1 MRRQASTDGPRKAQI
16 ALAFLILT
24 SGILTY
30 ITTGLPLAAALSV
43 AASDI
48 VAVACLMQGRSSLAS
63 AEEASA
69 PQRGTAAA
77 RTMKEHSVDEKH
89 LDSKVAE
96 EHVAAEAQAAPS
108 LSSLTLDTITKRL
121 LAAEDAISELK
132 AQVGDIRT
140 REAACSEVAGET
152 KQQKTQSLPQPPS
165 ELELFYAK
173 KLEEAGLFE
182 KEPNLP
188 QATAVLL
195 HRSKLFYL
203 RVPAS
208 RVSYGTKLAIIRIE
222 AALNALIFA
231 SVFHKG
237 EEPLTE
243 REAFRANQSVERSI
257 TSQIPTIGDK
267 LPTADEPFHD
277 GEWAVRKG
285 IATQVESFRLPYR
298 LETNFR
304 VNMHEGRVLFELEVT
319 PAECFPKSAWV
330 EGLGRVVPTTRL
342 MREREA
348 SDYALRLGLLL
359 AGCAFRCTPAVKDV
373 WVSAMMT
380 TGTKR
385 ICYYAVHFDRI
396 RYAYL
401 DLDEIRDPF
410 AVFASFDAHMDA
422 VNETLQP
429 VPQVLSLS
437 DERFC
442 PPFRYDTIS
451 LSRRRIYGYSAKAL
465 GATTVSGLAVEE
477 ADGRTR
483 MAEDIGRHLGR
494 TTEEAVHA
502 ILAATRGNPD
512 PDIQEAARRTME
524 KLIGGSLAADD
535 ALAIEDEFVWGDPLA
550 RAVNA
555 ADGLAKAHRTDE
567 ELEMLRDALAHYEQD
582 HPVADTAAYAYRFF
596 RTYIDRALYNKLDAQ
611 PRQEVILL
619 PDSYYQAHNL
629 LATLSLEQ
637 DEPEAAAQ
645 YAARMIAFAPE
656 DPSAYMLY
664 ARSQAALQNPEGA
677 KHAIELLLNR
687 AYDPETLG
695 GTYAALAQIFEQQDD
710 DITAAACYRRSTRFV
725 SSSYLMSI
733 FALNQLSSKHP
744 TEMAKL
750 EDDEDVDFVLASY
763 GIPLAPTEEVSEVFV
778 NGMRG
783 AFNAEIFPVA
793 KEFIDVLG
801 MLSGD
806 DVVLDI
812 GRSLEGDPDR

>member
-1 MRRQASTDGPRKAQI
+1 MDRHGSTQGPRRARI
-16 ALAFLILT
+16 ALALLLIL
-24 SGILTY
+24 SAGILACLDAGPAAT
-30 ITTGLPLAAALSV
+30 AALAV
-43 AASDI
+43 AAGGF
-48 VAVACLMQGRSSLAS
+48 VPVACLMGSPAS
-63 AEEASA
+63 AEADGA
-69 PQRGTAAA
+69 VPPGTKAA
-77 RTMKEHSVDEKH
+77 RTMKEQSVDEKH
-89 LDSKVAE
+89 LDSKVTE
-96 EHVAAEAQAAPS
+96 EHAEAETQAAPS
-108 LSSLTLDTITKRL
+108 LSSMTLDTITKRL

-140 REAACSEVAGET
+140 REAACADPAGDQ
-152 KQQKTQSLPQPPS
+152 KQQKAQSLPEPPS
-165 ELELFYAK
+165 ELELFYAS

-182 KEPNLP
+182 KEPSLP

-195 HRSKLFYL
+195 HRSRLFYL

-208 RVSYGTKLAIIRIE
+208 RASYGTKLAIIRIE

-231 SVFHKG
+231 SAFHKG
-237 EEPLTE
+237 EEPLRE
-243 REAFRANQSVERSI
+243 REAYRTNQSVEHSI

-330 EGLGRVVPTTRL
+330 EGLGRIVPTTRL

-373 WVSAMMT
+373 WVSAMLT

-385 ICYYAVHFDRI
+385 ACYYTVHFDRI
-396 RYAYL
+396 GYAYL

-410 AVFASFDAHMDA
+410 AVYASFGAHMDE

-442 PPFRYDTIS
+442 PPFRYDTVS
-451 LSRRRIYGYSAKAL
+451 LSSRRIYGYSAKAL
-465 GATTVSGLAVEE
+465 GTATVSGLAVEE

-483 MAEDIGRHLGR
+483 MAEEIGRHLGT

-502 ILAATRGNPD
+502 ILAATKGNREL
-512 PDIQEAARRTME
+512 DIQEAARRTME
-524 KLIGGSLAADD
+524 QLIDGSLAADD
-535 ALAIEDEFVWGDPLA
+535 ALAIEDEFVWGEPLA
-550 RAVNA
+550 RAVSE
-555 ADGLAKAHRTDE
+555 ADGLAKAHRTQDE
-567 ELEMLRDALAHYEQD
+567 SDLLRDALARFEQD
-582 HPVADTAAYAYRFF
+582 HLIADSTGHAYRFF
-596 RTYIDRALYNKLDAQ
+596 RTYIDRVLYNKLEAQ
-611 PRQEVILL
+611 PHQEVILL
-619 PDSYYQAHNL
+619 PDCYYQVHSM
-629 LATLSLEQ
+629 LASLSLEQ
-637 DEPEAAAQ
+637 DKPEAAAQ

-656 DPSAYMLY
+656 DPNAYMLY
-664 ARSQAALQNPEGA
+664 ARSQTALQNPEGA
-677 KHAIELLLNR
+677 KEALKLLLKR

-695 GTYAALAQIFEQQDD
+695 GAFAALAQIFEQQDD

-725 SSSYLMSI
+725 SSSYLMAI
-733 FALNQLSSKHP
+733 FALNQLLPKHP

-750 EDDEDVDFVLASY
+750 EDDEDVDYVLASHD
-763 GIPLAPTEEVSEVFV
+763 IPLAPTEQIAEIFV

-783 AFNAEIFPVA
+783 AFNAEVFPVA

-812 GRSLEGDPDR
+812 GRSLEGEPDR